1 MVGFGSGI
9 YSAKNDIS
17 LLEIAD
23 NLPETNNKNVFLFS
37 TAGITSE
44 SKKIKDHSTI
54 REKLET
60 KGYIALM
67 NFSAKDLIL
76 IVFPDY
82 LVELI
87 RADLMQMTLKNA
99 E

>member
-1 MVGFGSGI
+1 MPKKALLVL
-9 YSAKNDIS
+9 YSYHNHNTEKIVNVIAKVLDADIKWS
-17 LLEIAD
+17 NEI
-23 NLPETNNKNVFLFS
+23 NPEEV
-37 TAGITSE
+37 
-44 SKKIKDHSTI
+44 KDHSTI

-87 RADLMQMTLKNA
+87 RADLMQIPLKNA
-99 E
+99 KTLL